1 MTPPAGGYI
10 PSVVKTES
18 RRGSPQAAHQP
29 QKPSQHGFWRANSLS
44 LVCFALFFIFAFG
57 QSVTGLREFNS
68 DQRTHGEPESSY
80 GEYLTDGHF
89 WEALT
94 ENWESE
100 FLQMA
105 AYIVLTV
112 FLLQKGSAE
121 SKDPEKHEAVDRDPR
136 TTDKRKNVPWPVRK
150 GGIWLRLYE
159 NSLFGAFVLLFLASI
174 FFHAMSGA
182 RTYSSEQVEHGEATV
197 STFEYIQT
205 SRFWFESFQ
214 NWQSEFMAVGA
225 IVVLSIFL
233 RQRGSPESK
242 PVAEPHAATA

>member
-1 MTPPAGGYI
+1 
-10 PSVVKTES
+10 VVAAKNQAQQT
-18 RRGSPQAAHQP
+18 QAAHRP
-29 QKPSQHGFWRANSLS
+29 QKPSKHGFWRANSLS
-44 LVCFALFFIFAFG
+44 LVCFALFAIFAFA

-100 FLQMA
+100 FLQMG
-105 AYIVLTV
+105 AYILLTV
-112 FLLQKGSAE
+112 FLIQKGSAE
-121 SKDPEKHEAVDRDPR
+121 SKDPEKHEAVDHDPR
-136 TTDKRKNVPWPVRK
+136 DADKRANVPWPVRR

-159 NSLFGAFVLLFLASI
+159 NSLFVAFMALFLASI

-182 RTYSSEQVEHGEATV
+182 RSYSAEQTAHGEPAV
-197 STFEYIQT
+197 STFEYAQT
-205 SRFWFESFQ
+205 ARFWFESFQ

-242 PVAEPHAATA
+242 PVAAAHSDTA